1 MKNWRGLGRRY
12 GALAKSAA
20 RSATDSLAGALMSL
34 ILQAVRRADRLWVSD
49 VFARVTRRVGPW
61 LPEHRLGRANLA
73 AAFPDKSADEIER
86 ILAGVWDN
94 LGRVAAEFAHLD
106 RLTVGDPHN
115 LPYLRFDAAS
125 RARFDRVRDDGKP
138 ALVFAAHLA
147 NWELPAIMA
156 AAWGLDAMV
165 LYRRPN
171 VGAVADAIIA
181 IRKGSMGTLVPTSAE
196 APIRLARALEQNRH
210 VAMLV
215 DQHYV
220 KGVQVTF
227 FGRPCLAN
235 PLIAKLAAN
244 VGAPIHGTRIIR
256 EPGGRFRGEITDE
269 IPPVRDADGKVDIQ
283 GTMQVITSV
292 VEGWVREHPE
302 QWLWLHRRWRD

>member
-1 MKNWRGLGRRY
+1 MRNWRSHGRRF
-12 GALAKSAA
+12 ALLAKPGLDRAA
-20 RSATDSLAGALMSL
+20 GGLLTL
-34 ILQAVRRADRLWVSD
+34 ILNAIRHVDRIRISN
-49 VFARVTRRVGPW
+49 VFARVARTIGPW
-61 LPEHRLGRANLA
+61 LPEHRIGRANLT
-73 AAFPDKSADEIER
+73 AAFPDKSPAEIER

-94 LGRVAAEFAHLD
+94 LGRVVAEFAHLD

-115 LPYLRFDAAS
+115 LPYLKFDAAS
-125 RARFDRVRDDGKP
+125 GATFDRVRDDGKP

-156 AAWGLDAMV
+156 AAMGLDALV

-171 VGAVADAIIA
+171 VGNVADAIIA
-181 IRKGSMGTLVPTSAE
+181 IRRGSMGTLVPTDMN
-196 APIRLARALEQNRH
+196 APIRLARALEANRH

-220 KGVQVTF
+220 KGVDVTF
-227 FGRPCLAN
+227 FGRRCKAN
-235 PLIAKLAAN
+235 PLIAALARH
-244 VGAPIHGTRIIR
+244 VECPIHGTRMIR
-256 EPGGRFRGEITDE
+256 LPGGAFQGEITEE
-269 IPPVRDADGKVDIQ
+269 IPPVRDAEGRIDVQ
-283 GTMQVITSV
+283 GTMQAITTV